1 MLTHDAAVGSFRL
14 MQRVAP
20 PIAAEAAY
28 ALWFS
33 TGRPKRVHPM
43 EQAVIDQAKTS
54 IVRVGGRRIVVYTWG
69 NGAKPVLL
77 VHGWQGRAAEFGE
90 IVREVRASDRTIIA
104 FDAPG
109 HGASTGRRPDFRD
122 FADVIGVLWRKYGA
136 FEAIISHSLGSPAV
150 AVAILNGARTGRLVT
165 IGGVAELGYAA
176 TSFGRMLDLTPR
188 TVAGL
193 KRRIQ
198 QRRFH
203 EVPDLWTTYSP
214 TTAPLDMPLLVV
226 HDCDDHVV
234 EVSQAEAL
242 VAAHPHAATLF
253 TSGLGHYRVLR
264 DDAVLDAIAEFV
276 GSPVPV
282 SA

>member
-1 MLTHDAAVGSFRL
+1 MFTRDAAVGSFRL
-14 MQRVAP
+14 MQRIAP
-20 PIAAEAAY
+20 PVAAEAAY
-28 ALWFS
+28 GLWFS

-43 EQAVIDQAKTS
+43 GQAVIDQAHTS
-54 IVRVGGRRIVVYTWG
+54 TVRVGGRRIVVYTWG

-77 VHGWQGRAAEFGE
+77 VHGWQGRAAEFTE
-90 IVREVRASDRTIIA
+90 IVREVRAGDRTIIA

-109 HGASTGRRPDFRD
+109 HGASKGRRPDIRD
-122 FADVIGVLWRKYGA
+122 FADVIGTLSRQYGT
-136 FEAIISHSLGSPAV
+136 FEVIISHSLGSPAA
-150 AVAILNGARTGRLVT
+150 AVAILNGARTDRLVT
-165 IGGVAELGYAA
+165 IGGVAELGHAA
-176 TSFGRMLDLTPR
+176 NSFGRMLDLTPR

-203 EVPDLWTTYSP
+203 AVPDFWNRYSP

-226 HDCDDHVV
+226 HDRDDPVV
-234 EVSQAEAL
+234 AFDQAKAL
-242 VAAHPHAATLF
+242 VAAHPHATTLF

-264 DDAVLDAIAEFV
+264 DDAVLDAIAEFA